1 MLCTL
6 ISTIAPIDISSIALI
21 FMRLKPEEIRII
33 TSAVLEQDSL
43 ARIYLFG
50 SRVDDNARGG
60 DIDILVLSGSLT
72 FEDKLKIKAKI
83 FESMEDQ
90 KLDILISSDITD
102 PFVRLSKENGA
113 VSYTHLTLPTN
124 REV

>member
-21 FMRLKPEEIRII
+21 FMRLNPKEIRII
-33 TSAVLEQDSL
+33 TSAVLEQDPL

-102 PFVRLSKENGA
+102 PFVRLSKENG
-113 VSYTHLTLPTN
+113 VLL
-124 REV
+124 

>member
-1 MLCTL
+1 MLCTT
-6 ISTIAPIDISSIALI
+6 ISAIAPIDISSVALI
-21 FMRLKPEEIRII
+21 FMRLNPKEIRII
-33 TSAVLEQDSL
+33 TSAVLEQDPLS
-43 ARIYLFG
+43 RIYLFG

-72 FEDKLKIKAKI
+72 FKDKLKIKAKI

-102 PFVRLSKENGA
+102 PFVRLSKENG
-113 VSYTHLTLPTN
+113 VLL
-124 REV
+124 